1 MPAPFRRLWALL
13 AMALLAVTAVTPAVA
28 HTDLVSSDP
37 ADGQTLSAPPQKLT
51 MRFGEDIL
59 DGGARVVAEDDR
71 GAEVALGPVQV
82 AGPDLIAT
90 WPQTAAAGKYT
101 VAWRAVSDDGHPL
114 EGTFAFTVKSADE
127 SPTADTPTADPQSGR
142 RRPSAGHRREP
153 RGAWAVRDRARRSGA
168 HRLAV
173 ACRLTL
179 AAGPA
184 PAARRGGSCLP

>member
-37 ADGQTLSAPPQKLT
+37 ADGQTLSAPPEQLT
-51 MRFGEDIL
+51 LRFGEDIL

-71 GAEVALGPVQV
+71 GAKVALGPVQV

-114 EGTFAFTVKSADE
+114 EGTFAFTVTSADE
-127 SPTADTPTADPQSGR
+127 SPTPDIPTADPSPVADDQAQGT
-142 RRPSAGHRREP
+142 G
-153 RGAWAVRDRARRSGA
+153 VN
-168 HRLAV
+168 LAV
-173 ACRLTL
+173 PGLFVIGLVAVGLIVWRSR
-179 AAGPA
+179 AD
-184 PAARRGGSCLP
+184 